1 MVMIEGMAAG
11 LIVISSAT
19 GGILESIRDGE
30 TGLLF
35 DDARDIHAAAR
46 LLDKVLERPVD
57 WVKMAAAARLDAQ
70 RRFSWEAVVGKL
82 ENIYEEVITEWT

>member
-19 GGILESIRDGE
+19 GGILESIRHGE
-30 TGLLF
+30 TGLLL

-46 LLDKVLERPVD
+46 LLEKVLERPGD